1 MHTLT
6 SSLGNCMILKALV
19 CLLTLNSRTLIQRM
33 PMATLKHTVTCT
45 LKLEDV
51 MAAFFRGSY
60 PLDVRYGSVCNF
72 LNLISLT

>member
-1 MHTLT
+1 
-6 SSLGNCMILKALV
+6 
-19 CLLTLNSRTLIQRM
+19 
-33 PMATLKHTVTCT
+33 MATLKHTVTCT

-51 MAAFFRGSY
+51 MATFFRGSY